1 MNTSPNINLR
11 FDFSSLSVEYIEGS
25 ENFLEFLTY
34 MFGIVGGIISLI
46 QFLTN
51 MIQGWFFKKKTYEVI
66 PQ

>member
-1 MNTSPNINLR
+1 MHTSPNLNLR

-34 MFGIVGGIISLI
+34 MFGIVGGIIALI
-46 QFLTN
+46 QFLIN
-51 MIQGWFFKKKTYEVI
+51 LIQGWFFEKKTYEVI